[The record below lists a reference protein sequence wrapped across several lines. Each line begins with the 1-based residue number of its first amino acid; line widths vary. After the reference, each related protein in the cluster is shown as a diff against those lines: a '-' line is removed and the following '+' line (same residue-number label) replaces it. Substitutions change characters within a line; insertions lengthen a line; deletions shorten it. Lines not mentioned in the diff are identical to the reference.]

1 MRTKLALLAAV
12 VLGFLAAIGVRHYV
26 EQKEA
31 ELKGTARRA
40 NIAVAREDI
49 GRGVILREHMIKP
62 VEVEEIAIGAM
73 NILYDQRR
81 PWVGQ
86 TLAARVKAGEPLMK
100 THFIGGPGPGGEFEA
115 PLPRRIEPGWRAITL
130 SADQISGVAGLIVP
144 GSRVDI
150 LGTFREQAGGPN
162 VAAAIVTT
170 VIARNVE
177 VLAVDN
183 RTDLSLPAR
192 AGGRSPTSDRGYSSV
207 TLHVTALEASLLT
220 FAQGAGKITFSL
232 RRTDDVVGKDAV
244 PDITQPQLR
253 EIIGLAARQREALI
267 QQQLKAATPP

>member
-12 VLGFLAAIGVRHYV
+12 ILGFLAAIGVRHYV
-26 EQKEA
+26 EQKET

-40 NIAVAREDI
+40 AIAVAREDI
-49 GRGVILREHMIKP
+49 GRGVVLREHMIKP

-81 PWVGQ
+81 PWIGQ
-86 TLAARVKAGEPLMK
+86 TVAVKVKAGEPLMK
-100 THFIGGPGPGGEFEA
+100 THFTMVDTVDSPMN
-115 PLPRRIEPGWRAITL
+115 RKIEPGWRAITL
-130 SADQISGVAGLIVP
+130 AADQISGVAGLITP
-144 GSRVDI
+144 GSHVDI

-162 VAAAIVTT
+162 VAASVVTK

-183 RTDLSLPAR
+183 RTDITLPAR
-192 AGGRSPTSDRGYSSV
+192 GAAGRVQATDRGYSSI

-220 FAQGAGKITFSL
+220 FAQGAGKLTFAL
-232 RRTDDVVGKDAV
+232 RRLDDLGSKDPV
-244 PDITQPQLR
+244 PDITQPQLP
-253 EIIGLAARQREALI
+253 EIISAAARQRELLL
-267 QQQLKAATPP
+267 QQQKSTATPP